1 MTPLRQRMI
10 EDLQLKGYSDST
22 QDLYVRAVR
31 QLCEHYNKCPGQI
44 TEEELRDYFLYGK
57 NVKKWARSTSTVAL
71 CGIKFFYENTIQRP
85 WPTLLFIRPG
95 REKKLP
101 VVLSRDEVRSI
112 LSNLQMLRYRV
123 CLTTIYS
130 CGLRLSEGTHLK
142 VENIDS
148 ARGFIHVQESK
159 GIMGKKDRNVPLPKK
174 TLALLRNQWKSHRNE
189 VWLFPSASRG
199 GKDMPDATRP
209 ISNSSVQ
216 VAFGKAL
223 KAAGI
228 NKKATVHSLRHSW
241 ATHLLEAGINLRL
254 IQVWLGHRSPAT
266 TSVYTHLTEKA
277 KSMAI
282 KSIDELMDDL

>member
-22 QDLYVRAVR
+22 QTLYVNAVR
-31 QLCEHYNKCPGQI
+31 QLCEHYSKCPGQI

-101 VVLSRDEVRSI
+101 VVLSRTEVRSI
-112 LSNLQMLRYRV
+112 LSSLELLRYRI

-130 CGLRLSEGTHLK
+130 CGLRVSEGIHLR
-142 VENIDS
+142 VEHIDS
-148 ARGFIHVQESK
+148 ARGFIHVQGSK
-159 GIMGKKDRNVPLPKK
+159 GKMGKKDRYVPLPKK
-174 TLALLRNQWKSHRNE
+174 TLQLLREQWKSHRNK
-189 VWLFPSASRG
+189 VWLFPSAGHS
-199 GKDMPDATRP
+199 GKDMPHATRP
-209 ISNSSVQ
+209 ISKSSVQ
-216 VAFGKAL
+216 SAFRKAL
-223 KAAGI
+223 KSAGI

-254 IQVWLGHRSPAT
+254 IQAWLGHSSPAT
-266 TSVYTHLTEKA
+266 TSIYTHLTEKA
-277 KSMAI
+277 KAMAI
-282 KSIDELMDDL
+282 KSIDELMEDL